1 MIKNLT
7 ASGKYIQVSGGS
19 GSTYVGNNSG
29 AQGVGNL
36 RYNTVTQNIEIYDGF
51 NWVVMNTGYPSI
63 GLTSE
68 AESLLD
74 WARDKR
80 AEEDYLKREAE
91 NNPTIKD
98 LLNQR
103 NNIDHKITMVKT
115 LMQNCDA
122 CEEEVQTSP

>member
-1 MIKNLT
+1 MIKNIT
-7 ASGKYIQVSGGS
+7 ASGKYVQISGGA
-19 GSTYVGNNSG
+19 GSSYIGSNSG
-29 AQGVGNL
+29 AQGVGNM
-36 RYNTVTQNIEIYDGF
+36 RYNTTTQNIEIYDGF
-51 NWVVMNTGYPSI
+51 NWVVMNTGYPSV

-103 NNIDHKITMVKT
+103 KDIESKINMVKT
-115 LMQNCDA
+115 LTQSRN
-122 CEEEVQTSP
+122 EYGEEVQTSP